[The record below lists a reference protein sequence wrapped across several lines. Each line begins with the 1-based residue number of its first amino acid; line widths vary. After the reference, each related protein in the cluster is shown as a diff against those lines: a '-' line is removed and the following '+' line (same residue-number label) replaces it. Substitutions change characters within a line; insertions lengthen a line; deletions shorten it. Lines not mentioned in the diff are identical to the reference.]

1 MVSPDPALFSCTA
14 DGVPRPII
22 SWLRVDN
29 GTEVDVTTDSTVQIS
44 NALINRTIVS
54 NLTFNEAQP
63 VRSGV
68 YICVTS
74 NMLGSATEMA
84 QLTVNGIGVS
94 FNGL

>member
-14 DGVPRPII
+14 DGVPRPTI